1 MDMLNLLPTKT
12 LIYSRANMTIK
23 TVKVTSNLTES
34 NRLKNQ
40 VAQRTSDTPVPG
52 ALNFGYNGCMGAV
65 ERVIKS
71 Y

>member
-1 MDMLNLLPTKT
+1 
-12 LIYSRANMTIK
+12 MTIK
-23 TVKVTSNLTES
+23 TVRVTSNLTES

-52 ALNFGYNGCMGAV
+52 AQNSGYNGYMGAV

>member
-1 MDMLNLLPTKT
+1 
-12 LIYSRANMTIK
+12 MTIK
-23 TVKVTSNLTES
+23 TMRVTSNLIEN

-40 VAQRTSDTPVPG
+40 VAQRTSDTPVPE
-52 ALNFGYNGCMGAV
+52 ALNSGYNDCMGAV